1 MRYRIKIK
9 TFKNGRKEYTPQ
21 VKMRIGW
28 ATINFYG
35 KANVMYEESELDSRE
50 KALERIDK
58 HYEGNAKKHSIEFEY
73 INK

>member
-21 VKMRIGW
+21 VKKLIGW
-28 ATINFYG
+28 STLNYSGESGYLFE
-35 KANVMYEESELDSRE
+35 NVYDTRE
-50 KALERIDK
+50 RALEKIDL
-58 HYEGNAKKHSIEFEY
+58 HYEGNTTKQSIEFEY